1 VKGYL
6 AYLLYRV
13 LAGLFGLLPEPAVRR
28 SGRGL
33 GRLLSYVAGDRFA
46 LQQRHMRR
54 VLGPGPTEDEVTS
67 AAREMF
73 SSYGRYWA
81 EVFWFRPRREQWI
94 LDSSNVTGLGP
105 LTEARDAGRGI
116 ILALPHCG
124 NWEAAGPI
132 ADFLRI
138 PVLAVAED
146 LPNPRITEWFVQTRA
161 GFGIEVVLTGQGS
174 MMRRLAR
181 GLRDG
186 KSVALVADRDVT
198 GKGIEVEFFGEKTT
212 MPAGPAVLAD
222 LTGAAVFPVAPYF
235 EDGAGYRLIVHEP
248 MELPE
253 IEDRSER
260 IEVAT
265 QRLARKLEE
274 IIRERPTQWHLFQPN
289 WPSDRVWLE
298 ERR

>member
-1 VKGYL
+1 
-6 AYLLYRV
+6 
-13 LAGLFGLLPEPAVRR
+13 
-28 SGRGL
+28 
-33 GRLLSYVAGDRFA
+33 
-46 LQQRHMRR
+46 M
-54 VLGPGPTEDEVTS
+54 
-67 AAREMF
+67 
-73 SSYGRYWA
+73 
-81 EVFWFRPRREQWI
+81 
-94 LDSSNVTGLGP
+94 
-105 LTEARDAGRGI
+105 EARDAGRGI

-132 ADFLRI
+132 ADSLRI

-161 GFGIEVVLTGQGS
+161 GFGIDVVLTGEGS

-181 GLRDG
+181 GLRAG

-222 LTGAAVFPVAPYF
+222 MTGAAVFAVSPYF
-235 EDGAGYRLIVHEP
+235 EDGPGYRIIVHEP
-248 MELPE
+248 MELPA
-253 IEDRSER
+253 IEDRGER
-260 IEVAT
+260 IQIAT

-274 IIRERPTQWHLFQPN
+274 IIRERPPQWHLFQPN
-289 WPSDRVWLE
+289 WPSDRTWLE